1 MPLSLLRSSILMRGP
16 LCVKRP
22 LQLADTLRLGQQ
34 YRIIGVLTTVVLLLA
49 ALMQVSKKSLWYLLV
64 L

>member
-1 MPLSLLRSSILMRGP
+1 M
-16 LCVKRP
+16 
-22 LQLADTLRLGQQ
+22 ADTLCLGQQ

-49 ALMQVSKKSLWYLLV
+49 ALMQVTKKSLWCLLV